1 MNSTNSEAT
10 RTAEQFKIGN
20 RRNVRLGKGK
30 LTSEQSQTTRRAL
43 PQGMKMKINSKDFRV
58 QPGKKVMLTKWPTIV
73 KPFCKSKKRYQKLL
87 GEHIEELS
95 SLQQLHYA
103 SNGHALLLI
112 FQGIDAAGKD
122 GAIRHVMSGINPQ
135 GCEVTSFKSP
145 SATELEH
152 DFLWRTTRALPPRG
166 YIGIFNRSY
175 YEEVLIVRVH
185 PQLLDAEFGGTQRE
199 DSNKLWA
206 GRYLS
211 IVNFEQHLHRNG
223 TRIVKFFLHLS
234 KEEQRKRFLG
244 RIDDPRKNWKFSVAD
259 AKERE
264 FWKHYMRAYEE
275 CLSATSTAIA
285 PWYIVPA
292 DDKASARLIVS
303 QIILDTLSA
312 LGSSYPKID
321 AKQRRELHA
330 ARRQLMK

>member
-122 GAIRHVMSGINPQ
+122 GAIRHVMSGVNPQ
-135 GCEVTSFKSP
+135 GCEVFSFKQP
-145 SATELEH
+145 SAEELEH
-152 DFLWRTTRALPPRG
+152 DFLWRTTCRLPERG
-166 YIGIFNRSY
+166 RIGIFNRSY
-175 YEEVLIVRVH
+175 YEEVLVVRVH
-185 PQLLDAEFGGTQRE
+185 PEILLSQGLTE
-199 DSNKLWA
+199 DLRNDKDFWKD
-206 GRYLS
+206 RYRS
-211 IVNFEQHLHRNG
+211 IVDLEEHLYRNG
-223 TRIVKFFLHLS
+223 TRIVKVFLHLS
-234 KEEQRKRFLG
+234 KNEQRKRVLE
-244 RIDDPRKNWKFSVAD
+244 RIEEPDKNWKFSLAD
-259 AKERE
+259 VHERRY
-264 FWKHYMRAYEE
+264 WKAYVEVFEE
-275 CLSATSTAIA
+275 CLNATSTRHA

-292 DDKASARLIVS
+292 DDKDDARLIVS
-303 QIILDTLSA
+303 QFVLDA
-312 LGSSYPKID
+312 LTEFKMANPKTTT
-321 AKQRRELHA
+321 KRRRELKYI
-330 ARRQLMK
+330 RKVLS